1 MNKTEILKQITRKYG
16 IINGQKIYLY
26 ELKQISKNENIELN
40 DLIFLFGCYSGI
52 LYKNDNNWT
61 KVNYYKKRNNRQEIK
76 LIKMDLKYLKK
87 YGSRMYSLKE
97 IKNICNKYDVS
108 LESFATYIYKYKICY
123 YENMYVIYNSPYGLW
138 IGEDIFLSSEFF
150 KNNYNIIES
159 RIKAVA
165 NKMSN
170 RYNCAWLKENMV
182 NEAFNEVLK
191 HGRIEKNLQF
201 DKMMLIRKLIYRAR
215 YAMLSVIIKESKI
228 IYDEYKIENI
238 IDDYDDDAQS
248 DVDFW
253 LYPIEFTTIQKII
266 IDEIV
271 KSSVLCYTRENI
283 IKKIELCTN
292 MPEKVIVD
300 NMEQI
305 KELLIEFN
313 KIRICKNGEV
323 IVINE

>member
-1 MNKTEILKQITRKYG
+1 
-16 IINGQKIYLY
+16 
-26 ELKQISKNENIELN
+26 
-40 DLIFLFGCYSGI
+40 
-52 LYKNDNNWT
+52 
-61 KVNYYKKRNNRQEIK
+61 
-76 LIKMDLKYLKK
+76 
-87 YGSRMYSLKE
+87 
-97 IKNICNKYDVS
+97 
-108 LESFATYIYKYKICY
+108 
-123 YENMYVIYNSPYGLW
+123 
-138 IGEDIFLSSEFF
+138 
-150 KNNYNIIES
+150 
-159 RIKAVA
+159 
-165 NKMSN
+165 MSN

-228 IYDEYKIENI
+228 IYDEYKIEHI
-238 IDDYDDDAQS
+238 IDDNEDDTQS

-271 KSSVLCYTRENI
+271 KSSVLCDTRENI
-283 IKKIELCTN
+283 IKKIELYTN
-292 MPEKVIVD
+292 IPEKVIVY